1 MFVSYHMY
9 RYINVSIE
17 MEVINTGGTGR
28 GKDEIRDIKRGP
40 AANMPVY
47 KKGAT
52 GFLTN
57 N

>member
-40 AANMPVY
+40 AAKYAGVQ
-47 KKGAT
+47 KRRQR
-52 GFLTN
+52 FLTN